1 MGTDTTDVNRLESE
15 ENAIHTDAYA
25 AQVRSNV
32 NRFVCSITAN
42 FEYQNK
48 LFVLC
53 ICMYLTLTM
62 NLVVVKKISNGV
74 PTEINK

>member
-32 NRFVCSITAN
+32 NRFVCSITVN

-48 LFVLC
+48 LFVFMHLYVFDIDHEFGC
-53 ICMYLTLTM
+53 
-62 NLVVVKKISNGV
+62 S
-74 PTEINK
+74 